1 MSEVGQ
7 IKTALKDRE
16 PWEQKCALMRRARYG
31 LDRPQVQMV
40 PFPRASNVYVPLID
54 TTIEQKKAYFA
65 AVPYSSSQ
73 IVSFTGLSQQSRPH
87 QAQAASYYDFI
98 VKQKTE
104 FEDEYQYAIDNLLEW
119 GNWFIKITYDRK
131 NEVPVYTAIH
141 PLFIICPWTATSFR
155 KVPWF
160 VHVMQFHKGEF
171 VRKYMKYAKGDKE
184 EWKSKLNELY
194 DGIQDTNEDND
205 QAGMNRDE
213 YDREGISKS
222 AKGGKIVI
230 WEKHYMDKD
239 GNRRIKSLSP
249 DAPDFD
255 FQDDRKYPYHYT
267 TKMVGEDGQEIEQE
281 QTEWMV
287 EHCRR
292 EHIDKK
298 LLSSR
303 GYPELLHEAQ
313 YSCTS
318 MLRAFHNDMAL
329 KLPGIYHA
337 PNGIPGD
344 TQNITL
350 QQGTILPFKI
360 ESVNNGQASPQW
372 IQSLE
377 FSQRMWEARVA
388 TGQLAL
394 DSESGQGN
402 KTAREVDFIAGMTN
416 LNIKQETVMV
426 AKSLRC
432 VLRQGWRRIVQF
444 KPKSL
449 QYYTEENLDQLPEMA
464 LNDDYVLTVNG
475 SAESMNREAQIK
487 NAEVIYKSS
496 VNNPFAKTGE
506 AFKYLLE
513 TATPGL
519 VTRLY
524 NDPMQRQAS
533 AEMKASDDLTIMM
546 VVYRPITLLP
556 TDDFYVN
563 AVTAVQ
569 FLQAASQKGLQVNP
583 QQLALI
589 QKYIQDN
596 RAALQQTNK
605 AMYDK
610 LSQELNQL
618 DMQNK
623 QQMQA
628 QQLQAL
634 VQAQRM
640 GAQTPPPPIIQQ
652 QPQEALPV

>member
-1 MSEVGQ
+1 
-7 IKTALKDRE
+7 
-16 PWEQKCALMRRARYG
+16 MRRARFG

-73 IVSFTGLSQQSRPH
+73 IVSFTGISQQSRPH
-87 QAQAASYYDFI
+87 QSQSASYYDFI
-98 VKQKTE
+98 IKQKTT
-104 FEDEYQYAIDNLLEW
+104 FEDEYQYATDNLLEW
-119 GNWFIKITYDRK
+119 GSWFIKITYDRK
-131 NEVPVYTAIH
+131 AEVPVFTAVH
-141 PLFIICPWTATSFR
+141 PLFIICPWTATDF
-155 KVPWF
+155 KKAPWF

-171 VRKYMKYAKGDKE
+171 IRKYARYHGKIDPKA
-184 EWKSKLNELY
+184 WKAKLNELY
-194 DGIQDTNEDND
+194 DGISDSNEDND
-205 QAGMNRDE
+205 QAGVNRDE

-230 WEKHYMDKD
+230 WERHYHDKD
-239 GNRRIKSLSP
+239 GNKRIKSLSP
-249 DAPDFD
+249 DSPDFD
-255 FQDDRKYPYHYT
+255 FQDDRKYPYHYM
-267 TKMVGEDGQEIEQE
+267 TKFMGDDGEEEE
-281 QTEWMV
+281 ETCEWMV

-292 EHIDKK
+292 EYIDKK

-313 YSCTS
+313 YSATS
-318 MLRAFHNDMAL
+318 MLRSFHNDMAL
-329 KLPGIYHA
+329 KLPGIYFA

-372 IQSLE
+372 IQALE
-377 FSQRMWEARVA
+377 FSQRMWETRVA
-388 TGQLAL
+388 TSQLAL
-394 DSESGQGN
+394 NSETGGNN
-402 KTAREVDFIAGMTN
+402 KTAREVDFIAGLTN

-449 QYYTEENLDQLPEMA
+449 SYYTQENLDQLPEMA
-464 LNDDYVLTVNG
+464 LNDDYILTVNG
-475 SAESMNREAQIK
+475 SAESVNKEMQIK
-487 NAEVIYKSS
+487 NAQAIYQSA
-496 VNNPFAKTGE
+496 VNNPFANTGE
-506 AFKYLLE
+506 AYKNLLE
-513 TATPGL
+513 TVTPGL

-524 NDPMQRQAS
+524 RDPMQRQAS
-533 AEMKASDDLTIMM
+533 AEMKASDDLSIMM
-546 VVYRPITLLP
+546 TVYRQITLMP

-563 AVTAVQ
+563 VVTAVQ
-569 FLQAASQKGLQVNP
+569 FLQAATKMGLQVNP
-583 QQLALI
+583 MQLKLI
-589 QKYIQDN
+589 QGYIAQN
-596 RAALQQTNK
+596 RDALQKTNK
-605 AMYDK
+605 AQYEK

-618 DMQNK
+618 DVQNK

-634 VQAQRM
+634 VQAQQGQRL
-640 GAQTPPPPIIQQ
+640 AAPQSPANPTALPPSPIIQQ
-652 QPQEALPV
+652 EPEGAIA